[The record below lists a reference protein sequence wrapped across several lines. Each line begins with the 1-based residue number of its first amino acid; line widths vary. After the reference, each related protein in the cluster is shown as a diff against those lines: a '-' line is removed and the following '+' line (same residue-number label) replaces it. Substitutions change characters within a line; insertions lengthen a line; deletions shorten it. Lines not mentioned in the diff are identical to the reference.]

1 MMWQW
6 LMWQGAGMSVLVTG
20 AYAVVAVTVAG
31 AARQPRQGGGTGTG
45 TTAAKDY
52 KVYSNLYRY
61 ISIGLY
67 NIFKQTEFF
76 DALLV

>member
-6 LMWQGAGMSVLVTG
+6 LMWQGASMSALVTG

-31 AARQPRQGGGTGTG
+31 AVRRPRQGGGDSTG
-45 TTAAKDY
+45 TTTGPAKDY

-67 NIFKQTEFF
+67 I
-76 DALLV
+76 